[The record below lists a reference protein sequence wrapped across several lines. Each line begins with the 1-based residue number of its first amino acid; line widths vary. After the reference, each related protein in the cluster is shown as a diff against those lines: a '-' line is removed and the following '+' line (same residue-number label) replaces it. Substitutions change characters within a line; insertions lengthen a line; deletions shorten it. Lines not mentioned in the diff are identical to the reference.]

1 MSKPSEP
8 EDEWPHCSVC
18 GEKCFTNP
26 GNECSDCGEY
36 PLCNWCDV
44 KGNCHSEKI
53 NPDIRWGGDKEFSK
67 PVMTLEE
74 IFGVKNETSGN
85 ESE

>member
-8 EDEWPHCSVC
+8 EDEWPHCKIC

-36 PLCNWCDV
+36 PLCNWCAV
-44 KGNCHSEKI
+44 KGNCHNEKI
-53 NPDIRWGGDKEFSK
+53 NPDARWSGDKEFLK

-74 IFGVKNETSGN
+74 ILGVQNETSGD